1 MKDHVTIRGC
11 SAVAGYGGGIMVAGA
26 SVTFNA
32 HDSPVLIEHNFA
44 RRGGGLTFMAPVYLK
59 TSSSLIQG
67 NQASQ
72 DGGGVYGFS
81 NLAEMNVGMDHRL
94 VIKVMPGVP
103 EKC

>member
-1 MKDHVTIRGC
+1 
-11 SAVAGYGGGIMVAGA
+11 
-26 SVTFNA
+26 
-32 HDSPVLIEHNFA
+32 
-44 RRGGGLTFMAPVYLK
+44 MAPVYLK

-94 VIKVMPGVP
+94 VIKVMSGVP